1 MSLSTHVLD
10 LRSGLPAGNIPVTLT
25 KEGTEIGQGITDS
38 DGRFSDFLGGANLET
53 GQYELTFAVADY
65 FASQSL
71 ETFYTSIPIVF
82 VVTDPTRHHHVP
94 LLLSPFG
101 YSTYR
106 GS

>member
-10 LRSGLPAGNIPVTLT
+10 LRSGLPAANIPVTLS
-25 KEGTEIGQGITDS
+25 KGGRDIGKGVTDN
-38 DGRFSDFLGGANLET
+38 DGRFSDFLGSADLEP
-53 GQYELTFAVADY
+53 GQYELTFAVANY
-65 FASQSL
+65 FAAQSL
-71 ETFYTSIPIVF
+71 ETFYSSIPIVF
-82 VVTDPTRHHHVP
+82 IVTDATRHHHVP